1 MQRLIPTLV
10 TASLLVT
17 GPIAPQVAAAAPA
30 AEESF
35 DTLTEQASEK
45 YSEGD
50 YEGAIALFERAYAL
64 EPEPNILFNIGRI
77 YEEAGK
83 YEDAITYYERFIS
96 EPQVDLEAKQ
106 VALDR
111 RDLAKAVV
119 EIQKKD
125 EKKTDP
131 TPEETTPPPEETTPP
146 PGETTP
152 PPGEDPQVDDK
163 PKARNVRPIG
173 YALFGTGAAALIG
186 GAIVGGMAKGQERD
200 FQAATNK
207 TDADAAKERGL
218 KLAPAAD
225 GLFIAGGILAAA
237 GIVMLLLPQARK
249 NKKNK
254 ARAQFVPQAS
264 PQQVGLGVVGR
275 F

>member
-1 MQRLIPTLV
+1 M
-10 TASLLVT
+10 TASLLVA
-17 GPIAPQVAAAAPA
+17 GPIAPRVAAAAAPA

-35 DTLTEQASEK
+35 DTLTEQAAEK

-50 YEGAIALFERAYAL
+50 YEGAIALFERAYVL

-83 YEDAITYYERFIS
+83 YEDAITYYEKFIS

-125 EKKTDP
+125 EKKNETP
-131 TPEETTPPPEETTPP
+131 PEETTPPPEETTPP
-146 PGETTP
+146 PGETP
-152 PPGEDPQVDDK
+152 PPDGGEPPVDDK
-163 PKARNVRPIG
+163 PKPRNVRPIG

-186 GAIVGGMAKGQERD
+186 GAIVGGMAKGEERK

-254 ARAQFVPQAS
+254 QRAQFVPQAS